1 MIITCLL
8 MTAENIKSAYDVFAH
23 YMRLLSVV
31 FIVLAIVMTCGCMD
45 SINENAGVP
54 TPGIMPTA
62 EPLPAAPTAPSYP
75 TAEPLP
81 TYRPV
86 QNITPVPPGA
96 NDPIIGTW
104 RWNDANNNVSVY
116 QFNADGTFQRRDEDR
131 NMTVYL
137 GVWERKGPDTYF
149 LIYNTPT
156 PGVSTETITYY
167 PASSRMG
174 SGQDIYT
181 RV

>member
-1 MIITCLL
+1 
-8 MTAENIKSAYDVFAH
+8 
-23 YMRLLSVV
+23 MRLLAVV
-31 FIVLAIVMTCGCMD
+31 FIAMATVMACGCMD
-45 SINENAGVP
+45 SMNDGAGAP
-54 TPGIMPTA
+54 TPGAMPTA
-62 EPLPAAPTAPSYP
+62 EPVPAAPTAPSYP

-86 QNITPVPPGA
+86 QNITPVPPDA

-104 RWNDANNNVSVY
+104 RWSDANNNVSIY

-156 PGVSTETITYY
+156 PGVSIETITYH
-167 PASSRMG
+167 PAASRMARG
-174 SGQDIYT
+174 PDVYT